1 MAINSTE
8 SLKNAERIIEL
19 TEKKADIQTTIS
31 GIVKKIN
38 EAENKNTD
46 ALEKQL
52 RAAKVKLDIAAKEL
66 KIANGLKDVSDEI
79 LDITDK
85 ESVLLYDI
93 EGNKEKIRKLSV
105 EIKKLEDIGTKSAKA
120 KAETLRDQRDETYVI
135 YEANADIAAQM
146 QTQNKLADGL
156 LGMLGSSVTALK
168 GMKDQALLFA
178 RALAANPYLIIV
190 AALAAALAYTIDM
203 AKNTMTLSQEI
214 GLSATQANK
223 LNKEMGFLQRKF
235 LGFMGQDANAITK
248 AVVDNFGDLNR
259 FTEMSIKDIAMFS
272 MGLGV
277 SGEEAVGLARSMESV
292 LPNISNGAEAMD
304 KMQYY
309 AGLAKANGV
318 GTGIVLRDLANNTEM
333 FAEFG
338 KDGGDNLAKAAV
350 QARKLG
356 LSLETTGK
364 IANSLLDFESSIEK
378 EMEAS
383 LMIGKQLN
391 FNKARELA
399 LEGDLAGAA
408 ADVMKQVGGKAE
420 LQKMNVLQRR
430 ALAESIGVSVE
441 ELSKLASGKLD
452 VKSDNITP
460 IDANSEA
467 MKLLNTTVNDL
478 RNSILMMMPA
488 FWVLSKVIGAIAK
501 KFGIKVPG
509 MDKTKGVAKPKI
521 HKTKSG
527 RFKAPGKK
535 WLGFLK
541 KSDAIKQID
550 DVAKT
555 STDDLLKGAG
565 KIKAF
570 GKVLKKVAVPIGVAL
585 DAAEVLTVIRDKK
598 QSKTD
603 VGKSVAE
610 KAAGWGGA
618 AVGAKLGAAG
628 GAAIGSVV
636 PIVGTAVGAAVGT
649 IIGGITGYFASE
661 WAAGEVLD
669 KGAGIS
675 SGGEADKGVSKVL
688 EEFEDL
694 DKEQRDELYAAMA
707 GGQAKMDE
715 LIGKY
720 DNWYNMGEMGDMI
733 QVLNEVAKN
742 TGKTTSEIANLTRE

>member
-1 MAINSTE
+1 MAANSTD

-19 TEKKADIQTTIS
+19 TEKKAGIQSNIS
-31 GIVKKIN
+31 NIVKEIN
-38 EAENKNTD
+38 AAEGKNTD

-52 RAAKVKLDIAAKEL
+52 RAAKVKLDIAGKEL
-66 KIANGLKDVSDEI
+66 KIANGLKDIHDEI

-85 ESVLLYDI
+85 ESALLYDI

-105 EIKKLEDIGTKSAKA
+105 EIKKLEDIGTKSAKE
-120 KAETLRDQRDETYVI
+120 KAATLKDQRDETYI
-135 YEANADIAAQM
+135 QYETNADIAAQM
-146 QTQNKLADGL
+146 QAQNKLADGL
-156 LGMLGSSVTALK
+156 LGMLGSSVTALS
-168 GMKDQALLFA
+168 GMKDQAMLFA
-178 RALAANPYLIIV
+178 RAMAANPVLILV

-214 GLSATQANK
+214 GLSATQASK

-248 AVVDNFGDLNR
+248 SVVDNFGDLNR
-259 FTEMSIKDIAMFS
+259 FTEMSVKDIAMFS
-272 MGLGV
+272 MGLGI

-292 LPNISNGAEAMD
+292 LPNISTGAEAMD
-304 KMQYY
+304 RMQYY
-309 AGLAKANGV
+309 AGMAKANGV
-318 GTGIVLRDLANNTEM
+318 GTGVVLKDLADNTEL

-338 KDGGDNLAKAAV
+338 KDGGENLAKAAV

-383 LMIGKQLN
+383 LLIGKQLN

-408 ADVMKQVGGKAE
+408 KNVMSQIGGKAE

-467 MKLLNTTVNDL
+467 MKLLNTTIGDL
-478 RNSILMMMPA
+478 RNAILTMMPA

-509 MDKTKGVAKPKI
+509 MDKTKGITGAKPKI
-521 HKTKSG
+521 HKTKTG
-527 RFKAPGKK
+527 RFQVKGAKGPGHKTME
-535 WLGFLK
+535 GALK
-541 KSDAIKQID
+541 SVD

-555 STDDLLKGAG
+555 AGDDITKVVSKGS
-565 KIKAF
+565 
-570 GKVLKKVAVPIGVAL
+570 KVLKKVAVPIGVAL
-585 DAAEVLTVIRDKK
+585 DAAEVATVAMDKNA
-598 QSKTD
+598 SKTD
-603 VGKSVAE
+603 VAKTVTE
-610 KAAGWGGA
+610 KAAGWAGA
-618 AVGAKLGAAG
+618 AGGAKLGAAG

-636 PIVGTAVGAAVGT
+636 PVVGTAVGAAVGT

-669 KGAGIS
+669 KTAGIS
-675 SGGEADKGVSKVL
+675 SGGEEDKGLSKVL
-688 EEFEDL
+688 EEFDDL
-694 DKEQRDELYAAMA
+694 DKEQREELYTAMA
-707 GGQAKMDE
+707 GGQSKMNE
-715 LIGKY
+715 LIDKY
-720 DNWYNMGEMGDMI
+720 DNWYNMGDMGDMI
-733 QVLNEVAKN
+733 QVLEEVAKN
-742 TGKTTSEIANLTRE
+742 TGKSVTEIANLTRE

>member
-1 MAINSTE
+1 MAVNSTE

-19 TEKKADIQTTIS
+19 TEKKAGIQSDIS
-31 GIVKKIN
+31 DIVKKIN
-38 EAENKNTD
+38 ASEGKNTEE
-46 ALEKQL
+46 LEKQL
-52 RAAKVKLDIAAKEL
+52 RASKVKLDIASREL
-66 KIANGLKDVSDEI
+66 KIANGLKDVADEI

-85 ESVLLYDI
+85 ESALLYDI

-120 KAETLRDQRDETYVI
+120 KAETLRNQRDETYVI
-135 YEANADIAAQM
+135 YEANADIASQM
-146 QTQNKLADGL
+146 QAQNKLADGL
-156 LGMLGSSVTALK
+156 LGMLGSSVTALS
-168 GMKDQALLFA
+168 GMKDQAMLFA

-214 GLSATQANK
+214 GLSATQASK

-248 AVVDNFGDLNR
+248 SVVDNFGDLNR
-259 FTEMSIKDIAMFS
+259 FTEMSVKDIAMFS
-272 MGLGV
+272 MGLGIA
-277 SGEEAVGLARSMESV
+277 GEDAVGLARSMESV
-292 LPNISNGAEAMD
+292 LPNISTGAEAMD
-304 KMQYY
+304 RMQYY
-309 AGLAKANGV
+309 AGMAKANGV
-318 GTGIVLRDLANNTEM
+318 GTGIVLKDLADNTEL

-338 KDGGDNLAKAAV
+338 KDGGENLAKAAV

-408 ADVMKQVGGKAE
+408 KDVMSQIGGKAE

-478 RNSILMMMPA
+478 RNTILMMTPV
-488 FWVLSKVIGAIAK
+488 FWALSKVIGAIAK

-509 MDKTKGVAKPKI
+509 MDKTKGAAGTAKPKI
-521 HKTKSG
+521 HKTKTG
-527 RFKAPGKK
+527 RFQVKGAKGPGHKTME
-535 WLGFLK
+535 GALK
-541 KSDAIKQID
+541 SVD

-555 STDDLLKGAG
+555 AGDDVLKVVNKGS
-565 KIKAF
+565 
-570 GKVLKKVAVPIGVAL
+570 KVLKKVAVPIGIAL
-585 DAAEVLTVIRDKK
+585 DAAEVATVAMDKNA
-598 QSKTD
+598 SKTD
-603 VGKSVAE
+603 VAKTVTE
-610 KAAGWGGA
+610 KAAGWAGA
-618 AVGAKLGAAG
+618 AGGAKLGAAG

-636 PIVGTAVGAAVGT
+636 PVVGTAVGAAVGT

-669 KGAGIS
+669 KTAGIS
-675 SGGEADKGVSKVL
+675 SGGEEDKGLSKVL
-688 EEFEDL
+688 EEFDDL
-694 DKEQRDELYAAMA
+694 DKEQREELYAAMA
-707 GGQAKMDE
+707 GGQSKMNE
-715 LIGKY
+715 LIDKY
-720 DNWYNMGEMGDMI
+720 DNWYNMGDMGDMI
-733 QVLNEVAKN
+733 QVLEEVAKN
-742 TGKTTSEIANLTRE
+742 TGKTTSEIANLTKE

>member
-1 MAINSTE
+1 VAGIDDIDKKQTIYV
-8 SLKNAERIIEL
+8 KNQEKIIEL
-19 TEKKADIQTTIS
+19 TEQEDDIKGSIAKKAKEIKDL
-31 GIVKKIN
+31 G
-38 EAENKNTD
+38 
-46 ALEKQL
+46 EKATKAQKEEL
-52 RAAKVKLDIAAKEL
+52 RDLKVKLKVKQEEKKITSQIGDIHED
-66 KIANGLKDVSDEI
+66 ISDNM
-79 LDITDK
+79 DK
-85 ESVLLYDI
+85 EALLSFDIQKNEKARKKLNQDI
-93 EGNKEKIRKLSV
+93 EKLKNSGSAVDRDTLKVLEKRRDTMDELLV
-105 EIKKLEDIGTKSAKA
+105 TTMDHA
-120 KAETLRDQRDETYVI
+120 AE
-135 YEANADIAAQM
+135 AQATVAI
-146 QTQNKLADGL
+146 QDKL
-156 LGMLGSSVTALK
+156 LGMLGSSVTALS
-168 GMKDQALLFA
+168 GMKDQAKLFA
-178 RALAANPYLIIV
+178 RAMAANPALILL
-190 AALAAALAYTIDM
+190 AALAAALAVTIDM
-203 AKNTMTLSQEI
+203 AKNTMVLSQEI
-214 GLSATQANK
+214 GLSATQASK

-248 AVVDNFGDLNR
+248 SVVDNFGDLNR
-259 FTEMSIKDIAMFS
+259 FTEMSVKDIAMFS
-272 MGLGV
+272 MGLGI

-292 LPNISNGAEAMD
+292 LPNISTGAEAMD
-304 KMQYY
+304 RMQYY
-309 AGLAKANGV
+309 AGMAKANGV
-318 GTGIVLRDLANNTEM
+318 GTGIVLKDLAANTEL

-338 KDGGDNLAKAAV
+338 KDGGENLAKAAV

-383 LMIGKQLN
+383 LLIGKQLN

-467 MKLLNTTVNDL
+467 MKLLNTTIIDL
-478 RNSILMMMPA
+478 RNTILMMAPA
-488 FWVLSKVIGAIAK
+488 FWALSKVIGAIAK

-509 MDKTKGVAKPKI
+509 ADKTKGITGDKSKI
-521 HKTKSG
+521 RKTKTG
-527 RFKAPGKK
+527 RFKVKGQGGP
-535 WLGFLK
+535 GFLK
-541 KSDAIKQID
+541 ETDALKQAD
-550 DVAKT
+550 DIGAK
-555 STDDLLKGAG
+555 LGKLKGL
-565 KIKAF
+565 
-570 GKVLKKVAVPIGVAL
+570 KVLKKVAAPVAAIL
-585 DAAEVLTVIRDKK
+585 DVAEVTTVAMDKNK
-598 QSKTD
+598 SKTD

-610 KAAGWGGA
+610 KATGWATAYGGA
-618 AVGAKLGAAG
+618 TMGGTA

-636 PIVGTAVGAAVGT
+636 PIVGTVVGGAVGT

-669 KGAGIS
+669 KTAGIS
-675 SGGEADKGVSKVL
+675 SGGEEDKGLSKVL
-688 EEFEDL
+688 EEFDDL
-694 DKEQRDELYAAMA
+694 DKEQREELYTAMA
-707 GGQAKMDE
+707 GGQSKMNE
-715 LIGKY
+715 LIDKY